1 MRISL
6 DRQTETDDTR
16 IRFELFQ
23 DGIMSMRGLINL
35 RIEKKTNKVHH
46 RFQAKKIMEIKQYQF
61 SCLSMEKEKEELP
74 ENFSKLVS
82 VNILFFLLL

>member
-23 DGIMSMRGLINL
+23 DGIMPMRGLINL
-35 RIEKKTNKVHH
+35 RIEKRNK
-46 RFQAKKIMEIKQYQF
+46 QSPSSF
-61 SCLSMEKEKEELP
+61 SS
-74 ENFSKLVS
+74 
-82 VNILFFLLL
+82 